1 MNKNNSMSRFLTNN
15 NRFKKDNPNYSR
27 VYLLNAALIVLS
39 IVCLFF
45 AVLNFLENDIPT
57 VVILDL
63 FIMISSIIT
72 IVYFHKTDNIRIT
85 SILTTVLLSLLM
97 AVYFYVI
104 QNRNFGLF
112 WFSIYPPFT
121 YLIFGRKKG
130 RIYTLTFGSIILT
143 YVILCY
149 KSWEPAVFDYQSLIN
164 IIAAAICLS
173 LLIVFYE
180 NSRKAAEDAIIL
192 KNKELEIMSI
202 TDRLTGLYNRHK
214 LDIALNDFL
223 SKSDNCNN
231 IFSII
236 IADIDYFKSFNDAYG
251 HLYGDKVL
259 VDLASIIKATA
270 GDKNIVGRW
279 GGEEFLIICPGLNNE
294 GVKELALK
302 MLDNISN
309 YKTKDNKKVSMSFGI
324 ASCQAD
330 ETIDTLLQRADASL
344 YCSKDKGR
352 NMVDGKP
359 ICDS

>member
-27 VYLLNAALIVLS
+27 VYLLNATLIVLS

-45 AVLNFLENDIPT
+45 AILNFLENDVPF
-57 VVILDL
+57 VVLLDL
-63 FIMISSIIT
+63 IIMICAILT
-72 IVYFHKTDNIRIT
+72 IANFHKTDNIKIT
-85 SILTTVLLSLLM
+85 SFLTTILLTFLI
-97 AVYFYVI
+97 AIYFYFVE
-104 QNRNFGLF
+104 NRNFGLF

-143 YVILCY
+143 YVILSY

-164 IIAAAICLS
+164 IIAAVICLS
-173 LLIVFYE
+173 LLVVFYE
-180 NSRKAAEDAIIL
+180 NSRKTAEDAIII

-214 LDIALNDFL
+214 LDIALNEFL

-236 IADIDYFKSFNDAYG
+236 IADIDYFKSFNDTYG

-259 VDLASIIKATA
+259 VDLASIIKTTA
-270 GDKNIVGRW
+270 YDNDIVGRW

-324 ASCQAD
+324 ATCKKNES
-330 ETIDTLLQRADASL
+330 IDMLLQRADASL